1 MANKLSMGILTLPL
15 NDGYSFNV
23 YLMKKKHTNPNPFLS
38 SDLCVLVALDRVYK
52 NSLRPKVTTPGSIFQ
67 RGPQHILFAAVIVV
81 NLYLIVPEIHG
92 FDESIKQPLLVVLA
106 GHVAIAKVS

>member
-38 SDLCVLVALDRVYK
+38 SDLCVLVEHTIEKTNPMFIFINGLFGCVFIRDR
-52 NSLRPKVTTPGSIFQ
+52 
-67 RGPQHILFAAVIVV
+67 
-81 NLYLIVPEIHG
+81 
-92 FDESIKQPLLVVLA
+92 ESEK
-106 GHVAIAKVS
+106 